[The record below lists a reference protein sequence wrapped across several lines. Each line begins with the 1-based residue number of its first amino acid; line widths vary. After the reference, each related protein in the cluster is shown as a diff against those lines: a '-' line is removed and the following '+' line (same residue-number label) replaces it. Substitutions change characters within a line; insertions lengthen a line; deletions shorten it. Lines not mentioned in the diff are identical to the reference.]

1 MVFPVV
7 PDSSN
12 YRVWFFIWV
21 SGHFLC
27 KITGYSRESVFEI
40 GQRFT
45 FSFKQIG
52 VVEILQ
58 HCTAPGVF
66 HCLPHIVIC
75 FDCIITAL
83 VNQEK
88 MVAPRN
94 REQIFSKL
102 LKICVVRISA
112 PRY

>member
-1 MVFPVV
+1 MAVG
-7 PDSSN
+7 
-12 YRVWFFIWV
+12 REMR
-21 SGHFLC
+21 GLLC
-27 KITGYSRESVFEI
+27 YSRESVFEI
-40 GQRFT
+40 GQ
-45 FSFKQIG
+45 SLALSLKQIS

-66 HCLPHIVIC
+66 HCLPYIVIC
-75 FDCIITAL
+75 LDCIITAL

-102 LKICVVRISA
+102 LKISNQFL
-112 PRY
+112 